1 MGISVKLSAAG
12 IGARAGV
19 VSLLHQRHARNS
31 VFFHLHADDT
41 KIGRAVSNIEDNRR
55 LQADLDRV
63 QEWSDKW
70 QLRFNSSKCKVIHL
84 GYNNSKAVY
93 SMNCNGSKVVLES
106 SAEEKDLGVWID
118 DKLKFA
124 SHVGH
129 VVAKSNQILGLIK
142 RSFQYKEA
150 DMVKKLF
157 TALVHPHLEYANVVW
172 HPRFKKEIV
181 QIERVQRT
189 ETLRMRIDFSSWTYR
204 PWCIDVTA
212 ET

>member
-1 MGISVKLSAAG
+1 MVAGTGSVWASVLS
-12 IGARAGV
+12 GV
-19 VSLLHQRHARNS
+19 PQGSVLGPVLFLCYVNDMPETVS
-31 VFFHLHADDT
+31 FFIYMYADDT

-70 QLRFNSSKCKVIHL
+70 QLRFNSSKCKVMHL
-84 GYNNSKAVY
+84 GHNNSKALY

-118 DKLKFA
+118 DKLNFA

-142 RSFQYKEA
+142 G
-150 DMVKKLF
+150 
-157 TALVHPHLEYANVVW
+157 H
-172 HPRFKKEIV
+172 
-181 QIERVQRT
+181 
-189 ETLRMRIDFSSWTYR
+189 SSTRKQTW
-204 PWCIDVTA
+204 
-212 ET
+212 